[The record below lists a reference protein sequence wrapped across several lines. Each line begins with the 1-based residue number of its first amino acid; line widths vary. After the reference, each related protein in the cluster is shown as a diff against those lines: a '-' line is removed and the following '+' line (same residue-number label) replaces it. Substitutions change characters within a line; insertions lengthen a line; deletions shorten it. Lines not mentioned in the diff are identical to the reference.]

1 MAEPPFPSPS
11 WPWWNIIALV
21 LGSFST
27 IAALLGWQVLR
38 MPQIN
43 FGIPQDRA
51 GENQLSWWQIP
62 LSILRTRWYDRDRLT
77 DCRIFVRVGQDNM
90 QIYQGVFPTING
102 PVETINL
109 IYGGPQEFAP
119 IVARST
125 EPYSVSG
132 DPRFRPFIPL
142 LPGVATMTDL
152 SAVINGTGIKIFQSE
167 RLRTLPV
174 Y

>member
-1 MAEPPFPSPS
+1 
-11 WPWWNIIALV
+11 
-21 LGSFST
+21 
-27 IAALLGWQVLR
+27 
-38 MPQIN
+38 
-43 FGIPQDRA
+43 
-51 GENQLSWWQIP
+51 
-62 LSILRTRWYDRDRLT
+62 
-77 DCRIFVRVGQDNM
+77 M

-102 PVETINL
+102 PVETMNL

-152 SAVINGTGIKIFQSE
+152 SAVINGTGIKIFQSG
-167 RLRTLPV
+167 V
-174 Y
+174 YELYLCISVPGTNAGDIWSHPYILEVPDEKALNKDFVLHFDRNTYEQAKRSEGWQTTPR